1 MDSLECG
8 SPCWTCHHI
17 MRSHANLDC
26 WNKAYTDSALC
37 NKHWMFI
44 LKISILTSENPHNLK
59 TMTTPFREHLR
70 EAEAAG
76 TGDTASKRHLLALDE
91 AAQACPGIEKH
102 KYLNRNP
109 GDTKRTL

>member
-1 MDSLECG
+1 MPTLIAG
-8 SPCWTCHHI
+8 TKPIQILHFAI
-17 MRSHANLDC
+17 
-26 WNKAYTDSALC
+26 YTGCSF
-37 NKHWMFI
+37 FI
-44 LKISILTSENPHNLK
+44 YIYISILTSENPHNLK
-59 TMTTPFREHLR
+59 TLTTPFREHLR

-109 GDTKRTL
+109 GDTKRTT